1 MKQKAILTCAVTG
14 GDDTAPKFAS
24 VPFTPKHIADEAIS
38 ACKAGAAI
46 AHIHVRDPETGKP
59 SMRLEFYR
67 EVVDRVRESGS
78 PVIIN
83 LTTGPGARFIP
94 SNSEANT
101 AAPGSN
107 LRTPEERVEHILA
120 LKPEICSL
128 DMGSLNFGK
137 GALINVPSHIE
148 AIAAGIRRAGVLPEL
163 EIFDLGHLALSL
175 DMIKRG
181 VVDQRAL
188 FQIVLGAPWGAPATT
203 ESLSAMKSLLPR
215 GAEWAAFGVGRSEFP
230 MVAQAFLLGGHV
242 RVGLED
248 NLYLEKGVLAPD
260 NAALV
265 TRARTI
271 VELLGGSLAT
281 PDEAREMLGIRQLG
295 SAEGPLE

>member
-1 MKQKAILTCAVTG
+1 MKQKVILTCAVTG
-14 GDDTAPKFAS
+14 GDDTVPKFAS
-24 VPFTPKHIADEAIS
+24 VPFKPKQIADEAIS

-67 EVVDRVRESGS
+67 EVVD
-78 PVIIN
+78 
-83 LTTGPGARFIP
+83 
-94 SNSEANT
+94 
-101 AAPGSN
+101 
-107 LRTPEERVEHILA
+107 H
-120 LKPEICSL
+120 
-128 DMGSLNFGK
+128 
-137 GALINVPSHIE
+137 
-148 AIAAGIRRAGVLPEL
+148 
-163 EIFDLGHLALSL
+163 
-175 DMIKRG
+175 
-181 VVDQRAL
+181 RAL

-203 ESLSAMKSLLPR
+203 ESLIAMKSLLPR
-215 GAEWAAFGVGRSEFP
+215 DAEWAAFGVGRSEFP

-248 NLYLEKGVLAPD
+248 NLYLQKAVLASD

-281 PDEAREMLGIRQLG
+281 PDEAREMLGIRQVA